1 MWLISGDT
9 KKVLKTVSFIIRW
22 PKTLLSKK
30 NGFILKN
37 FFKK

>member
-30 NGFILKN
+30 KWFYIKE
-37 FFKK
+37 FF